1 MAMAAASSA
10 EPSASCE
17 APLKPNQPSQ
27 RIKVPRVASGKLA
40 PGIGWTLPLGP
51 YLPLRGPRMMAPVS
65 AAQPPTEWTMVEPAK
80 SEKPTSASQPPPQ
93 VQEPRSEEHTSELQS
108 LMRI

>member
-51 YLPLRGPRMMAPVS
+51 YLPLRGPR
-65 AAQPPTEWTMVEPAK
+65 
-80 SEKPTSASQPPPQ
+80 
-93 VQEPRSEEHTSELQS
+93 RSEEHTSELQS
-108 LMRI
+108 LMRNSYAVFCLKKKQVHHEREEMNIVRLKEYSKLCTT